1 MSGRQDGM
9 LERHR
14 WLLHIE
20 NQGLAVKKISQYVYE
35 INGKKV
41 NIKFTNPRAYNSFWF
56 NTSFR
61 RLREMEVFVWLCGK
75 AEDYYV
81 IPCEKMRQ
89 LIDAGNWPDKRY
101 PNIRT
106 FSFKPYNHK
115 YLPANLDVGLYYRN
129 LSPFL

>member
-9 LERHR
+9 RERDR

-20 NQGLAVKKISQYVYE
+20 NQGIAVKKINQYVYE
-35 INGKKV
+35 ISGKKV
-41 NIKFTNPRAYNSFWF
+41 NIKFTNPRPDNSFWF
-56 NTSFR
+56 NTTPK
-61 RLREMEVFVWLCGK
+61 RLREIEVFVWLCGK

-81 IPCEKMRQ
+81 IPCEKMKQ
-89 LIDAGNWPDKRY
+89 LIDAGNWLDKRWNY
-101 PNIRT
+101 PT

-115 YLPANLDVGLYYRN
+115 YLPANLDVSTYYRN